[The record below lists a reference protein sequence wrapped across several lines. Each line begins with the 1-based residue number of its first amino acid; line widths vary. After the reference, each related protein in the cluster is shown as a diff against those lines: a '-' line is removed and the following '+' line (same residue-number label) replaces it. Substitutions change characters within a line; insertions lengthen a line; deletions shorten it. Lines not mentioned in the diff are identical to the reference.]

1 MFSCSSSHCRLGEVD
16 EVVGVVGHPYKQYKG
31 AESLAHALLRFKDGR
46 LATLYCHYMDIAM
59 TTLPFFQIFGPEV
72 GVSYCGEGW

>member
-1 MFSCSSSHCRLGEVD
+1 M
-16 EVVGVVGHPYKQYKG
+16 VGVVGHPYKQYKG

-72 GVSYCGEGW
+72 GVSYCEEGMVMMLSCCVHTG